1 MNAAELPTLNWC
13 EDWIEKLADSTSIT
27 IGLISGHREPNDP
40 RSVHRIAKRMSEAL
54 SAHSSHLSMLVCNLN
69 IHTGV
74 TVFGAKTN
82 ETLDEPEITKSALG
96 NWDQVQV
103 AMRIGS
109 SAPEPLQRLPKWLA
123 KWKHRYSLILVDLGP
138 IHLIPSRML
147 GRLCDANYLMLGPNW
162 CASSQWLLQ
171 YVDYHEYCGS
181 HILGTVVT
189 TIAA

>member
-13 EDWIEKLADSTSIT
+13 EQWVAKLADTPSIA

-40 RSVHRIAKRMSEAL
+40 RSVHRIARRMSEAL
-54 SAHSSHLSMLVCNLN
+54 TAHPGRLSMLVCQLD
-69 IHTGV
+69 IHTG
-74 TVFGAKTN
+74 GGMLSKKCS
-82 ETLDEPEITKSALG
+82 ETLVEPEITKSPLG
-96 NWDQVQV
+96 NWHQVQV
-103 AMRIGS
+103 AMRIGA
-109 SAPEPLQRLPKWLA
+109 SAPEPLQRLPRWLA
-123 KWKHRYSLILVDLGP
+123 KWKHRHSLILVDLGP
-138 IHLIPSRML
+138 IHLVPSRML